1 MTLQTRLAA
10 IALGAA
16 LIATSALAV
25 PPVAQ
30 AAGEVNIYT
39 TRQEVLIRP
48 LLDAFEA
55 ENGIRV
61 NVVFARE
68 GLIERLESE
77 GANSPADV
85 MLTADVSYLLQAQA
99 KGLLQPVQSP
109 VLDAAIPGQY
119 RDPDGT
125 WFALSLRARPIM
137 YSKERVKP
145 EELSTYED
153 LADPKW
159 RGRICVRSSSHVYN
173 QGLVAAM
180 IAADGAAAVE
190 QWAKGF
196 AANLARPPAGG
207 DRDQIKAVAAG
218 ECDIAIANTYYL
230 AGMLKD
236 ESDPSQAEAA
246 RKVAVFWPNQ
256 DGRGAHVNVSGGG
269 VTASARNRDNAVK
282 LLEFLV
288 SDPAQRL
295 YADAVNEYPVKP
307 GVAPGEAVAGFG
319 DFKADPV
326 SLAEIGNHQKD
337 AVDIMDRAGWR

>member
-1 MTLQTRLAA
+1 MARPAGTAPLLA
-10 IALGAA
+10 AA
-16 LIATSALAV
+16 LIAAAAV
-25 PPVAQ
+25 ATPVAAQ

-48 LLDAFEA
+48 LLDAFEK
-55 ENGIRV
+55 ESGIRV

-77 GANSPADV
+77 GKNSPADV
-85 MLTADVSYLLQAQA
+85 LLTADVSYLLQAKA
-99 KGLLQPVQSP
+99 KGLLQPVRSA
-109 VLDAAIPGQY
+109 VLEAAIPAPY
-119 RDPDGT
+119 RDPDGA
-125 WFALSLRARPIM
+125 WFGLALRARPIM
-137 YSKERVKP
+137 YAKDRVKP
-145 EELSTYED
+145 EELSTYEA

-159 RGRICVRSSSHVYN
+159 KGRICVRSSSHVYN

-190 QWAKGF
+190 EWARGF

-236 ESDPSQAEAA
+236 TDDPSQAEAA
-246 RKVAVFWPNQ
+246 RKVAIFWPNQ
-256 DGRGAHVNVSGGG
+256 DGRGTHVNISGGG
-269 VTASARNRDNAVK
+269 VTASAQNRENAVN

-288 SDPAQRL
+288 SDEAQRI

-307 GVAPGEAVAGFG
+307 GVPAGEVVRGFG
-319 DFKADPV
+319 DFKADPL
-326 SLAEIGNHQKD
+326 SLAEIGRHQAE
-337 AVDIMDRAGWR
+337 AVDIMDRAGWP